1 MSEENETW
9 KKDILVEELAAL
21 RLQKLEQQWRLFEK
35 KQRRKRQEP
44 LMVQANP
51 DASLRLRRLWRL
63 EKHLRSDSAQQRLP
77 GLLVSLERGL
87 ENPFFQERVTEAH
100 LSCGACRVPHTVT
113 CGGDGSGERG
123 PLASPTEADGSDS
136 ELEEVCLEDVF
147 VSPTPDKQ
155 PPRTP
160 RRGAS
165 VEEKSESQDVG
176 DEFQVPN
183 VGPNPGMDSDLGPN
197 PGMDGDLGTNPGM
210 DGDLG
215 TNLGMDG
222 DLGPENLTSH
232 QVERGTA
239 TKDAEDLEEKK
250 AESESAETNSPA
262 AANQEVSKALEGRVG
277 AGRVGAGSIDVW
289 GVACP
294 APGTPGSHM
303 GESMEAYVLQPV
315 LPGLK
320 LQCLISRN
328 KHGVDKGTF
337 PSYFLFLEA
346 TEGRKHLLLAG
357 RKRKR
362 SKTSNYLISMD
373 STDLSRNGVYFVGK
387 LRSNVFGTKFT
398 IFDNG
403 ANPNRQNFL
412 LQTAHIRQELGVVC
426 YETNILGSQGPRKMT
441 VIIPAVDSQNQRIIC
456 QPQNAQESILSR
468 YQQEAMQGL
477 ILLKS
482 KTPLWSEESGSYVL
496 NFQGRVT
503 RASVKNFQIVHPNNP
518 GYVVLQFGRV
528 AQDMFTMDFCYPL
541 CPLQAFAICLSS
553 LDGKLACE

>member
-51 DASLRLRRLWRL
+51 DASLRLRRLCL
-63 EKHLRSDSAQQRLP
+63 EVEH
-77 GLLVSLERGL
+77 RGAGDRL

-123 PLASPTEADGSDS
+123 PLASPTEAVLRSPGLQPFSQSGLSDGSDS

-160 RRGAS
+160 RRGWMWQARALRAS

-197 PGMDGDLGTNPGM
+197 PGMD
-210 DGDLG
+210 
-215 TNLGMDG
+215 
-222 DLGPENLTSH
+222 
-232 QVERGTA
+232 
-239 TKDAEDLEEKK
+239 DLEEKK

-277 AGRVGAGSIDVW
+277 AGRVGAGSIDV
-289 GVACP
+289 
-294 APGTPGSHM
+294 HM

-337 PSYFLFLEA
+337 PSYFLFLE
-346 TEGRKHLLLAG
+346 HLLLAG

-387 LRSNVFGTKFT
+387 LSRSNVFGTKFT

-553 LDGKLACE
+553 LD